1 MCLIPKIAKVLY
13 ITPPLCRIL
22 SSVLTCLSRGGVL
35 AAPLEPVLAAGL
47 LGLPVLVDLGAD
59 LGAGAHLLLQPPEH
73 RQRYTFRPRKPP
85 LPAQNILPRPHLPS
99 TF

>member
-73 RQRYTFRPRKPP
+73 RQRYIY
-85 LPAQNILPRPHLPS
+85 L
-99 TF
+99 